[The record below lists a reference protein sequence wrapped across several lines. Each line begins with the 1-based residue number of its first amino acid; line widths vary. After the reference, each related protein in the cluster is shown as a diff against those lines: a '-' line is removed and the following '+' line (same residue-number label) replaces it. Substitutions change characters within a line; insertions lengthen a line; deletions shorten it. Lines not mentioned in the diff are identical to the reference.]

1 MNQDLNAEKEKDWV
15 EGIPCGRKKSVNSRE
30 QDVCVAGALERSET
44 GRVTGPDGG
53 LLVVVRI
60 WVLFYV

>member
-1 MNQDLNAEKEKDWV
+1 M